1 MKRKNKIS
9 IPEIIIFLIFILVLS
24 LFTGFSALGL
34 YAFGKQIQ
42 KSWESVSWMPSTAT
56 IISHPSEEEE
66 KLDEIIA
73 KKKFLYGYIVNG
85 TDYKN
90 DTIRFGLSENEIE
103 SRIQNLKKNQNIS
116 IYYNPDNPKESV
128 VENAF
133 EFSNLIYPILFF
145 VFCFLLSILFFSVE
159 ISSILFLFGKE
170 KIAGSTIKMFFGTL
184 LAIFTFIPLSFVSF
198 SAHEIYKGIQSNTWK
213 KTNGKILSI
222 RTISDNHSTKHSN
235 TKVFYQYASGGKTY
249 TNSKISYLKEFPY
262 IGEEFDTFNLYNS
275 SDSVSVFL
283 NPDTKEESVLIQ
295 GTGIFPFFVL
305 LLGVCFSN
313 IFGFWF
319 AIYIDSH
326 KTLTKKIS
334 PQKQRSVLFTSFFLP
349 FLAVALRI
357 SFLGF
362 QNVYIYHLAENWPI
376 TEATIIGA
384 HVHVQDKNGVHQ
396 NISDR
401 TRLSQYIPKIEYS
414 YRIENKEYIGNRI
427 QIGGIWSSSNSSVAE
442 EILKKY
448 ENRSVWIHYNPKN
461 PTESYLER
469 SGVFSAYSI
478 GIISGL
484 FSVFVFLILIRIWK
498 IKK

>member
-1 MKRKNKIS
+1 
-9 IPEIIIFLIFILVLS
+9 
-24 LFTGFSALGL
+24 
-34 YAFGKQIQ
+34 
-42 KSWESVSWMPSTAT
+42 
-56 IISHPSEEEE
+56 
-66 KLDEIIA
+66 
-73 KKKFLYGYIVNG
+73 
-85 TDYKN
+85 
-90 DTIRFGLSENEIE
+90 
-103 SRIQNLKKNQNIS
+103 
-116 IYYNPDNPKESV
+116 
-128 VENAF
+128 
-133 EFSNLIYPILFF
+133 
-145 VFCFLLSILFFSVE
+145 
-159 ISSILFLFGKE
+159 
-170 KIAGSTIKMFFGTL
+170 MFFGTF

-222 RTISDNHSTKHSN
+222 RTISDNDSTKHSN

-295 GTGIFPFFVL
+295 GTGIFPFFLL

-334 PQKQRSVLFTSFFLP
+334 PQKQRSVFFTSFLLP
-349 FLAVALRI
+349 FLAVASLI

-362 QNVYIYHLAENWPI
+362 QNVYTHHLAENWPT
-376 TEATIIGA
+376 TEATILRA
-384 HVHVQDKNGVHQ
+384 EVQNRDDLHQ

-427 QIGGIWSSSNSSVAE
+427 QTGGIWSSSDSSVAK
-442 EILKKY
+442 EIVQKY
-448 ENRSVWIHYNPKN
+448 KGRSVRIYYNPEN

-469 SGVFSAYSI
+469 SGIFRAYSI

-484 FSVFVFLILIRIWK
+484 FSVFIFLILIRIWK